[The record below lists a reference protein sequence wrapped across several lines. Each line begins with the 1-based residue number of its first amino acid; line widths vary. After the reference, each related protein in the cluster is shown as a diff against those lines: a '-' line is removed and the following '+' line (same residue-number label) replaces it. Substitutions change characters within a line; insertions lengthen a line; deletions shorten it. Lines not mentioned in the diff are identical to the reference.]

1 MKTHL
6 ASILMLSACFS
17 VSAVQVDTN
26 VDTKATSFS
35 CMNSETFEINA
46 SCMSDKIANNDS
58 FLSKQANL
66 FEQHANTNHAMATLT
81 IDAKTLDI
89 TVVAHKDAY
98 LAKVD
103 K

>member
-1 MKTHL
+1 
-6 ASILMLSACFS
+6 
-17 VSAVQVDTN
+17 
-26 VDTKATSFS
+26 
-35 CMNSETFEINA
+35 
-46 SCMSDKIANNDS
+46 MSDKIANNDS